1 MSKGILIAAL
11 IGGGIVALLVA
22 TVFQTH
28 KGAHVEL
35 NGKILKVRTA
45 PIDENSSVAAVDF
58 RITDPAD
65 YPFMVRS
72 VTLTVVDANGKQID
86 GDTVSEPDAK
96 RLFDALPLLGPKYN
110 PSLTINERVGAHQTI
125 DRMSSARFEVP
136 DSVLAGR
143 KNLILHIEEVDGRA
157 NAELQEHPPQ

>member
-1 MSKGILIAAL
+1 MSKGILIASL
-11 IGGGIVALLVA
+11 IGIAVMAMLVT

-35 NGKILKVRTA
+35 TGKILKVRTA
-45 PIDENSSVAAVDF
+45 PIDNDSSVAAVDF
-58 RITDPAD
+58 RVTNPSD

-72 VTLTVVDANGKQID
+72 VTLVVVDANGKEIV

-110 PSLTINERVGAHQTI
+110 PSLSINERVGGHQTV

-136 DSVLAGR
+136 DSVLEGR
-143 KNLILHIEEVDGRA
+143 KNLILRIEEVDGRA
-157 NAELQEHPPQ
+157 NPEFREK

>member
-11 IGGGIVALLVA
+11 IGAGIVAILVA

-28 KGAHVEL
+28 KGAHVDL

-45 PIDENSSVAAVDF
+45 PIDESSSVLAVDF
-58 RITDPAD
+58 RVTNPSD

-86 GDTVSEPDAK
+86 GETVSEPDAK

-110 PSLTINERVGAHQTI
+110 PSLTINERVAGHQTV

-143 KNLILHIEEVDGRA
+143 KNLIIHIEEVDGRA
-157 NAELQEHPPQ
+157 NPVLQEHPPQ